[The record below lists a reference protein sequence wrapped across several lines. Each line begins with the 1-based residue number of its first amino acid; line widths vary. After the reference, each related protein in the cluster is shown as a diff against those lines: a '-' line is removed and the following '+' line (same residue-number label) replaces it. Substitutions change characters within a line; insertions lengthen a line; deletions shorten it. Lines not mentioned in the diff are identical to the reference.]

1 MNSWLPCLLPLLL
14 LAPPATPFR
23 PYVTC
28 VGCETFLQC
37 FLTCPVADY
46 PGVNQFGV
54 YIPKFLREITQD
66 PSEQSSSPQRKSLTG
81 LHNTYRN
88 WRPYS
93 PHQYTDYHR
102 RAVRKQAQGPTDH
115 YQRRADGKRGQG
127 PVEHYQRRSDGKQR
141 QGQGLPED
149 FSKKTNQESLEEVVC
164 IMTGHNEYFDRLFKS
179 FSGRIK
185 QLI

>member
-1 MNSWLPCLLPLLL
+1 MISWLNCLLPLLL
-14 LAPPATPFR
+14 LATPATPFR

-66 PSEQSSSPQRKSLTG
+66 PTEQNKSPQRKSLTG

-102 RAVRKQAQGPTDH
+102 RAVRKQAEGPPEH
-115 YQRRADGKRGQG
+115 YQRRAVG
-127 PVEHYQRRSDGKQR
+127 R
-141 QGQGLPED
+141 QAQGLPKHLRRRAGLKQREGQAKSLPEVIR
-149 FSKKTNQESLEEVVC
+149 SKPVRNHWTKTSA
-164 IMTGHNEYFDRLFKS
+164 S
-179 FSGRIK
+179 
-185 QLI
+185 